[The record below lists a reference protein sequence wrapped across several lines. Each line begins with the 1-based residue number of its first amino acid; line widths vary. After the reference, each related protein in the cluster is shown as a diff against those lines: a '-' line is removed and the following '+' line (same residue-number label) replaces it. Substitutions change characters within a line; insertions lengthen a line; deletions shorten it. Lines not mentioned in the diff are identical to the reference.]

1 MPKFAANLS
10 MMYAEMPFEQRFEAA
25 AKDGFSAVEFQF
37 AYQLTPQEIAQ
48 LLEAAKQSL
57 ILLNAPPAGTEPASI
72 AAAIANGERGTAAL
86 LGREAEFRAG
96 LGFALRYASTLA
108 CPRVHV
114 MAGCMPQGMERE
126 ALQPTY
132 IANLR
137 WAAAQAA
144 PLGITLLIEPLNQ
157 RDVPGYFLNRQDH
170 AHEIVNEVGAPNL
183 KVQMDL
189 YHCQITEGDLAAKLK
204 AYLPT
209 GRVGHLQIAGVP
221 ERFEP
226 DVGEIN
232 HPYLFDLIDAL
243 GYTEPIGCEYK
254 PARGAVAG
262 STSAGLG
269 WLKNRR

>member
-1 MPKFAANLS
+1 MPTFAANLS
-10 MMYAEMPFEQRFEAA
+10 LMYAELPFEQRFEAA
-25 AKDGFSAVEFQF
+25 AKDGFSNVEFQF
-37 AYQLTPQEIAQ
+37 AYQLSPHEIAV
-48 LLEAAKQSL
+48 LLNAQRQKL
-57 ILLNAPPAGTEPASI
+57 ILMNAPPAGTDAIGI
-72 AAAIANGERGTAAL
+72 AAAVTKGERGTAAL
-86 LGREAEFRAG
+86 PGREGEFRAG
-96 LGFALRYASTLA
+96 MELALHYASALT

-114 MAGCMPQGMERE
+114 MAGCLPQGMERE

-132 IANLR
+132 LANLR

-170 AHEIVNEVGAPNL
+170 AHEIVQSIGASNL

-243 GYTEPIGCEYK
+243 GYSEPIGCEYK
-254 PARGAVAG
+254 PARGEAAG

-269 WLKNRR
+269 WLKKRP